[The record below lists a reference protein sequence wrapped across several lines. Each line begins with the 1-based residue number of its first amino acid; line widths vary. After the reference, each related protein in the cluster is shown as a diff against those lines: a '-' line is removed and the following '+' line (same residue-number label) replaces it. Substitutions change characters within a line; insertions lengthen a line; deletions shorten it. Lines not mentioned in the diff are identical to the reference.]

1 MREFAC
7 CWFLQY
13 RYLEKKKDYI
23 KEKYSFTNRVFE
35 EYYPIEEGS
44 MEKMSQNLE
53 GLCDEWE
60 LDFKQSFFIHLIVEE
75 LLLNIMKFGIG
86 ETDKKYYVSVKVM
99 DNNGECIL
107 RIRDNVNSYN
117 PFDLRG
123 DEVDRAVMEMIKK
136 KAKYYE
142 YQRKLVFNYLY
153 VTI

>member
-1 MREFAC
+1 
-7 CWFLQY
+7 
-13 RYLEKKKDYI
+13 
-23 KEKYSFTNRVFE
+23 
-35 EYYPIEEGS
+35 

-86 ETDKKYYVSVKVM
+86 KTDKKYYVSVKVM

-117 PFDLRG
+117 PFDLCG

>member
-1 MREFAC
+1 M
-7 CWFLQY
+7 
-13 RYLEKKKDYI
+13 
-23 KEKYSFTNRVFE
+23 
-35 EYYPIEEGS
+35 
-44 MEKMSQNLE
+44 
-53 GLCDEWE
+53 
-60 LDFKQSFFIHLIVEE
+60 EE

-136 KAKYYE
+136 KGE
-142 YQRKLVFNYLY
+142 VL
-153 VTI
+153 

>member
-1 MREFAC
+1 MGT
-7 CWFLQY
+7 W
-13 RYLEKKKDYI
+13 
-23 KEKYSFTNRVFE
+23 
-35 EYYPIEEGS
+35 
-44 MEKMSQNLE
+44 
-53 GLCDEWE
+53 
-60 LDFKQSFFIHLIVEE
+60 FKQSFFIHLIVEE

-136 KAKYYE
+136 KGEVLWVSEKAGVQLSLCDDLTCFTYGNM
-142 YQRKLVFNYLY
+142 LNWV
-153 VTI
+153 

>member
-1 MREFAC
+1 MLNGVVVELKGFDEEE
-7 CWFLQY
+7 
-13 RYLEKKKDYI
+13 EKLI
-23 KEKYSFTNRVFE
+23 WSNCGECE
-35 EYYPIEEGS
+35 EIDWN
-44 MEKMSQNLE
+44 MLF
-53 GLCDEWE
+53 D
-60 LDFKQSFFIHLIVEE
+60 
-75 LLLNIMKFGIG
+75 
-86 ETDKKYYVSVKVM
+86 TDKKYYVSVKVM

>member
-1 MREFAC
+1 
-7 CWFLQY
+7 
-13 RYLEKKKDYI
+13 
-23 KEKYSFTNRVFE
+23 
-35 EYYPIEEGS
+35 

-86 ETDKKYYVSVKVM
+86 ENDKKYYVSVKVM

-142 YQRKLVFNYLY
+142 YQRKAGVQLSLCDDITCFTYGNMLN
-153 VTI
+153 